1 MSIYDQFITFL
12 NTGRY
17 AFLTIFLSLTRGRR
31 CSGLT
36 RYAILYSHHSPQCDN
51 ATALEEFAI
60 SECSCCLRVVA
71 ISNKSEDRLVK
82 RLLNSSKHNLLN
94 TPVADVGEVLHV
106 ELGLVLKNIIQ
117 VVR

>member
-1 MSIYDQFITFL
+1 L
-12 NTGRY
+12 NQLNIVI
-17 AFLTIFLSLTRGRR
+17 FTIPGTPPSEIDKF
-31 CSGLT
+31 
-36 RYAILYSHHSPQCDN
+36 DN